1 MHGLY
6 DTHAHLDDRDF
17 QQDLEAIL
25 ERASAAGVSKIISI
39 GTTLESSAR
48 AVALAERFPQIYAA
62 VGWHPANAL
71 EAPPDIREPLA
82 KLASHPKV
90 VAIGET
96 GMDHYHMPSRREGGT
111 QKLDEEYCS
120 RQVDLFQQQLEV
132 AASLGLNVV
141 IHEREA
147 FEATVHVLKPF
158 STRVR
163 GVFHCFSGT
172 PARVQ
177 TLMEL
182 NCLVSFTGILTF
194 KNGENIR
201 DALRATPSDRFMMET
216 DCPYLSPMPFRGK
229 RCEPA
234 FVRQTAECAAVV
246 KGWPLETLIEQTSQ
260 TAHGFFPKLSA

>member
-6 DTHAHLDDRDF
+6 DTHAHLDFPDF
-17 QQDLEAIL
+17 QQDMDALL
-25 ERASAAGVSKIISI
+25 ERALAAGVTKIISI
-39 GTTLESSAR
+39 GTTLESSAH

-62 VGWHPANAL
+62 VGWHPANVM

-82 KLASHPKV
+82 KLAAHPKV

-96 GMDHYHMPSRREGGT
+96 GMDHYHLPSRREGGT
-111 QKLDEEYCS
+111 QQQDEEYRS
-120 RQVDLFQQQLEV
+120 RQVVLFQQQLEV

-147 FEATVHVLKPF
+147 FEPTLQVFRPF
-158 STRVR
+158 SNRLR
-163 GVFHCFSGT
+163 GVFHCFSGS
-172 PARVQ
+172 PERVEI
-177 TLMEL
+177 LMNL

-201 DALRATPSDRFMMET
+201 EALRATPPDRFMMET
-216 DCPYLSPMPFRGK
+216 DCPYLAPVPFRGK

-260 TAHGFFPKLSA
+260 TALRFFPKLSA